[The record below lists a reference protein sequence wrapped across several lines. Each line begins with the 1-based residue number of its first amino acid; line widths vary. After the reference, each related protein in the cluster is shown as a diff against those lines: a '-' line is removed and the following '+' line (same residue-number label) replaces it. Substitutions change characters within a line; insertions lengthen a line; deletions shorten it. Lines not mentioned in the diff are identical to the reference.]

1 MSEKIIEPVIAFE
14 DPKGAESGISAPT
27 PIPKSRPA
35 PPSPAFAEL
44 GVTSNYSFLHGASH
58 PRELVAEAARL
69 GHAAIG
75 IADRNTLAGAV
86 RAHVEAK
93 SQKIRLVVGVRLVLM
108 DGFETLCF
116 PTDRDAYGRLTR
128 LLTDG
133 NRRAPKG
140 ECHLHMDNLAALD
153 HGQRLIAMPPY
164 DFRADFEENLRRL
177 ATLFPGDVFLAL
189 TPYRRA
195 NDGAR
200 QQRLAALAGACG
212 TPLIATNDVLYH
224 TPARRPLQD
233 LLTCIRS
240 HCTIDEAGFRLE
252 RNAERHLKSPEE
264 MARLLRGHEEAIARS
279 VALMDDC
286 RFSLDAL
293 SFDYP
298 KESNGE
304 SATPQE
310 ELERLTWLGA
320 KERFPEGIPSKVRAL
335 IDHELKLIG
344 QLEYAAYF
352 LTVHDIVRFARTQE
366 PPILCQGRGSAA
378 NSVVCYCLGVTSV
391 NPTEIDLLFERFIS
405 AERGEPPDIDVD
417 FEHERREEVMQYV
430 YDKYG
435 RHRAGLAATVISYR
449 TRSAVR
455 EAGKAMGLSPDVVAA
470 MTGLVWGHSEK
481 TPAAD
486 QIREAGLDPTD
497 PRLRQTLLLV
507 RQLIGFP
514 RHLSQHVGGFVL
526 THSPLSEIVPIANA
540 AMKDRTMVEWD
551 KDDLDALNMLKVD
564 VLSLGMLTC
573 LRKSFDLLREHYGIT
588 HTLASV
594 PRDDGPTYAM
604 IQRADTIGV
613 FQIESRA
620 QMSML
625 PRLKPQN
632 FYDLVIE
639 IAIVRPGPIQGDM
652 VHPYLRRRNGE
663 EDVDY
668 PSEELRA
675 VLQKT
680 LGVPLFQEQAMK
692 IAIVAAGF
700 SPEKADQLRR
710 AMASFRRTGTIDQF
724 REDFIKGMLA
734 NNYTPD
740 FAERCFNQMKGFSDY
755 GFPESHSAS
764 FALLAYASSW
774 LKCHYPDVFACSLLN
789 SQPMGF
795 YSASSIVRDFR
806 DHGGETR
813 PVDINHSDWDHSLEP
828 AAKPGAIS
836 HALRL
841 GLCQVDG
848 MREAVGLKIMAARE
862 AGPFANVRDLY
873 FRSGIDMFSL
883 RRLAEAD
890 AFRSLGLDRRAALW
904 EVRGLS
910 GHQGVRAAAE
920 ELPLFSSAKSAA
932 ATPLQEEESVALPA
946 LLPGEQ
952 VVEDYGTLGLSLKAH
967 PVSFLR
973 RKLEKRRVVQTC
985 ALADAPAGRFVRVS
999 GLVLVRQ
1006 RPGTASGVIFMT
1018 LEDETGIANIIVW
1031 PRVFQRFRRIVFG
1044 ARMVTVEGIVQ
1055 KESNVI
1061 HVVARRLI
1069 DTTPDLMAA
1078 MSDQGVETRE
1088 EKPDTTHNL
1097 WRHPRDVRVLPKGR
1111 NFH

>member
-1 MSEKIIEPVIAFE
+1 MSGKTIQRTT
-14 DPKGAESGISAPT
+14 APAT
-27 PIPKSRPA
+27 P
-35 PPSPAFAEL
+35 FVEL
-44 GVTSNYSFLHGASH
+44 GVTSNYSFLRGASH
-58 PRELVAEAARL
+58 PHELVAEAARL
-69 GHAAIG
+69 GHAAVG
-75 IADRNTLAGAV
+75 IADRNTLAGVV

-93 SQKIRLVVGVRLVLM
+93 ARNIRLVVGVRLVLL
-108 DGFETLCF
+108 DGFEALCF
-116 PTDRDAYGRLTR
+116 PTDRQAYGRLTR

-140 ECHLHMDNLAALD
+140 ECHLHMDDLKALGHD
-153 HGQRLIAMPPY
+153 QRLIAIPPY
-164 DFRADFEENLRRL
+164 DFGSGFEENLRRL
-177 ATLFPGDVFLAL
+177 ATHFSGNVFLAL

-200 QQRLAALAGACG
+200 QQRLATLAGACG
-212 TPLIATNDVLYH
+212 TPLVATNDVLYH

-233 LLTCIRS
+233 LLTCIRN
-240 HCTIDEAGFRLE
+240 HCTIDEAGFHLE
-252 RNAERHLKSPEE
+252 RNAERHLKAPAE
-264 MARLLRGHEEAIARS
+264 MARLLRGHEDAIARS
-279 VALMDDC
+279 VALMNDC
-286 RFSLDAL
+286 RFSLEEL
-293 SFDYP
+293 RFDYP

-320 KERFPEGIPSKVRAL
+320 KERFPEGVPSKVRAL
-335 IDHELKLIG
+335 IAHELKLIS

-352 LTVHDIVRFARTQE
+352 LTVHDIVRFARAQT

-417 FEHERREEVMQYV
+417 FEHERREEVMQYI
-430 YDKYG
+430 YGKYG

-470 MTGLVWGHSEK
+470 MTGLVWGHSSR
-481 TPAAD
+481 TPTGE
-486 QIREAGLDPTD
+486 QVREAGLDPTD
-497 PRLRQTLLLV
+497 PRLRQTLVLV
-507 RQLIGFP
+507 GQLIGFP

-551 KDDLDALNMLKVD
+551 KDDLDALNILKVD

-573 LRKSFDLLREHYGIT
+573 LRKSFDLLRDHYGED
-588 HTLASV
+588 HTLATV
-594 PRDDGPTYAM
+594 PRDDKPTYAM
-604 IQRADTIGV
+604 IQRADTVGV

-625 PRLKPQN
+625 PRLKPEN

-652 VHPYLRRRNGE
+652 IHPYLRRRNGE
-663 EDVDY
+663 EAQEY

-700 SPEKADQLRR
+700 SPEKADRLRR

-724 REDFIKGMLA
+724 REDFINGMLA
-734 NNYTPD
+734 NNYEPD

-774 LKCHYPDVFACSLLN
+774 LKCHYPDVFACALLN

-806 DHGGETR
+806 EHGGDTR
-813 PVDINHSDWDHSLEP
+813 PVDINLSDWDHTLEP
-828 AAKPGAIS
+828 AAKPGAIR

-841 GLCQVDG
+841 GLRQVDG
-848 MREAVGLKIMAARE
+848 MRETVGLKLMAARE
-862 AGPFANVRDLY
+862 AGMFTNVRDLY

-910 GHQGVRAAAE
+910 GHKGVRSVAE
-920 ELPLFSSAKSAA
+920 ELPLFASAKGAA
-932 ATPLQEEESVALPA
+932 ATPLQDEESVALPA

-973 RKLEKRRVVQTC
+973 RLLDRRRVLKTRQ
-985 ALADAPAGRFVRVS
+985 LAETPAGRFVRVS

-1044 ARMVTVEGIVQ
+1044 ARMVTVEGTLQ
-1055 KESNVI
+1055 KESDVI
-1061 HVVARRLI
+1061 HVIARRLT
-1069 DTTPDLMAA
+1069 DTTPELLAA
-1078 MSDQGVETRE
+1078 MSDQGIGKGDEKAATTR
-1088 EKPDTTHNL
+1088 NL

>member
-1 MSEKIIEPVIAFE
+1 M
-14 DPKGAESGISAPT
+14 
-27 PIPKSRPA
+27 
-35 PPSPAFAEL
+35 
-44 GVTSNYSFLHGASH
+44 
-58 PRELVAEAARL
+58 LV
-69 GHAAIG
+69 
-75 IADRNTLAGAV
+75 
-86 RAHVEAK
+86 
-93 SQKIRLVVGVRLVLM
+93 S
-108 DGFETLCF
+108 
-116 PTDRDAYGRLTR
+116 
-128 LLTDG
+128 
-133 NRRAPKG
+133 
-140 ECHLHMDNLAALD
+140 
-153 HGQRLIAMPPY
+153 
-164 DFRADFEENLRRL
+164 
-177 ATLFPGDVFLAL
+177 
-189 TPYRRA
+189 
-195 NDGAR
+195 
-200 QQRLAALAGACG
+200 
-212 TPLIATNDVLYH
+212 
-224 TPARRPLQD
+224 
-233 LLTCIRS
+233 
-240 HCTIDEAGFRLE
+240 
-252 RNAERHLKSPEE
+252 
-264 MARLLRGHEEAIARS
+264 
-279 VALMDDC
+279 
-286 RFSLDAL
+286 
-293 SFDYP
+293 
-298 KESNGE
+298 
-304 SATPQE
+304 
-310 ELERLTWLGA
+310 
-320 KERFPEGIPSKVRAL
+320 
-335 IDHELKLIG
+335 
-344 QLEYAAYF
+344 
-352 LTVHDIVRFARTQE
+352 
-366 PPILCQGRGSAA
+366 
-378 NSVVCYCLGVTSV
+378 
-391 NPTEIDLLFERFIS
+391 
-405 AERGEPPDIDVD
+405 
-417 FEHERREEVMQYV
+417 
-430 YDKYG
+430 
-435 RHRAGLAATVISYR
+435 
-449 TRSAVR
+449 
-455 EAGKAMGLSPDVVAA
+455 
-470 MTGLVWGHSEK
+470 
-481 TPAAD
+481 
-486 QIREAGLDPTD
+486 
-497 PRLRQTLLLV
+497 
-507 RQLIGFP
+507 QLIGFP

-551 KDDLDALNMLKVD
+551 KDDLDALNILKVD

-573 LRKSFDLLREHYGIT
+573 IRKSFDLLRDHYGQER
-588 HTLASV
+588 TLATV

-625 PRLKPQN
+625 PRLRPKN

-652 VHPYLRRRNGE
+652 VHPYLRRRNEE

-668 PSEELRA
+668 PSEALRA

-700 SPEKADQLRR
+700 SPEKADRLRR

-724 REDFIKGMLA
+724 REDFINGMLA
-734 NNYTPD
+734 NNYEPD

-774 LKCHYPDVFACSLLN
+774 LKCHYPDVFACALLN

-813 PVDINHSDWDHSLEP
+813 PVDINRSDWDHMLEP
-828 AAKPGAIS
+828 ASRPGAIR

-841 GLCQVDG
+841 GLRQVDG
-848 MREAVGLKIMAARE
+848 IREAAALKIMATRG
-862 AGPFANVRDLY
+862 AGFASVRDLY

-920 ELPLFSSAKSAA
+920 ELPLFASSGSATE
-932 ATPLQEEESVALPA
+932 TPLQAEESVALPD
-946 LLPGEQ
+946 LLAGEQ

-967 PVSFLR
+967 PVSFVR
-973 RKLEKRRVVQTC
+973 RLLDRRRVLKTRT
-985 ALADAPAGRFVRVS
+985 LAETPADRFVRVS

-1018 LEDETGIANIIVW
+1018 LEDETGIANVIVW

-1044 ARMVTVEGIVQ
+1044 ARMVTVEGILQ
-1055 KESNVI
+1055 KESDVI

-1078 MSDQGVETRE
+1078 MSDQGGETRD
-1088 EKPDTTHNL
+1088 EKAATAQNL

>member
-1 MSEKIIEPVIAFE
+1 MSAQSSNPIPLTTGLKADTAGTP
-14 DPKGAESGISAPT
+14 PKKRSAP
-27 PIPKSRPA
+27 PA
-35 PPSPAFAEL
+35 PPFAEL
-44 GVTSNYSFLHGASH
+44 GVTSNYSFLRGGSH

-75 IADRNTLAGAV
+75 IADRNTLAGVV

-93 SQKIRLVVGVRLVLM
+93 AQKIRLVVGARLVML
-108 DGFETLCF
+108 DDFETLCF
-116 PTDRDAYGRLTR
+116 PTDRDAYGRLTQ

-140 ECHLHMDNLAALD
+140 ECHLHLGNLEQLGAD
-153 HGQRLIAMPPY
+153 QRFIAMPPY
-164 DFRADFEENLRRL
+164 DFGSDFEENLRRL
-177 ATLFPGDVFLAL
+177 AALFPGDVFLAL
-189 TPYRRA
+189 TPHRRA

-200 QQRLAALAGACG
+200 QERLAALATACG

-233 LLTCIRS
+233 LLTCIRA

-252 RNAERHLKSPEE
+252 RNAERHLKAPAE
-264 MARLLRGHEEAIARS
+264 MTRLLRGHEDAIARS
-279 VALMDDC
+279 VALMDEC
-286 RFSLDAL
+286 RFSLDEL
-293 SFDYP
+293 RFDYP
-298 KESNGE
+298 KESSGE

-320 KERFPEGIPSKVRAL
+320 KVRFDGVVPPKVAGM
-335 IDHELKLIG
+335 ISHELKLIG
-344 QLEYAAYF
+344 QLGYAAYF
-352 LTVHDIVRFARTQE
+352 LTVHDIVNFARAQT

-378 NSVVCYCLGVTSV
+378 NSVVCFCLGVTSV

-417 FEHERREEVMQYV
+417 FEHERREEVMQYI

-435 RHRAGLAATVISYR
+435 RHRAGLAATVICYR

-470 MTGLVWGHSEK
+470 MTGLVWGHSSR
-481 TPAAD
+481 TPAGD
-486 QIREAGLDPTD
+486 QVREAGLDPTD
-497 PRLRQTLLLV
+497 PRLRQTLVLV
-507 RQLIGFP
+507 SQLIGFP

-551 KDDLDALNMLKVD
+551 KDDLDALNILKVD

-573 LRKSFDLLREHYGIT
+573 LRKGFDLLRDHYDRD
-588 HTLASV
+588 HTLATV

-625 PRLKPQN
+625 PRLRPKN

-652 VHPYLRRRNGE
+652 VHPYLRRRNRE

-700 SPEKADQLRR
+700 SPEKADRLRR

-734 NNYTPD
+734 NGYEPD

-774 LKCHYPDVFACSLLN
+774 LKCHYPDVFACALLN

-813 PVDINHSDWDHSLEP
+813 PVDINRSDWDHTLEP
-828 AAKPGAIS
+828 ASKKGAIR
-836 HALRL
+836 HAVRL
-841 GLCQVDG
+841 GLRQVDG
-848 MREAVGLKIMAARE
+848 IREAAALKIMATRG
-862 AGPFANVRDLY
+862 AGFATVRDLY

-920 ELPLFSSAKSAA
+920 ELPLFASTKSTEE
-932 ATPLQEEESVALPA
+932 TPLQAEESVALPE

-952 VVEDYGTLGLSLKAH
+952 VVEDYDTLSLSLKAH

-973 RKLEKRRVVQTC
+973 PQLKERRIVETR
-985 ALADAPAGRFVRVS
+985 ALADIPAGRFVRVS

-1018 LEDETGIANIIVW
+1018 LEDETGIANVIVW

-1044 ARMVTVEGIVQ
+1044 ARMVTIEGILQ

-1061 HVVARRLI
+1061 HVVARRLL
-1069 DTTPDLMAA
+1069 DTTPELLAA
-1078 MSDQGVETRE
+1078 MSDPGADAQAA
-1088 EKPDTTHNL
+1088 EKPATAQNL

>member
-1 MSEKIIEPVIAFE
+1 MR
-14 DPKGAESGISAPT
+14 SAP
-27 PIPKSRPA
+27 P
-35 PPSPAFAEL
+35 FAEL
-44 GVTSNYSFLHGASH
+44 GVTSNFSFLRGGSH

-75 IADRNTLAGAV
+75 IADRNTLAGVV
-86 RAHVEAK
+86 RAHVEARERGM
-93 SQKIRLVVGVRLVLM
+93 RLVVGTRLVLM
-108 DGFETLCF
+108 DRFEALCF
-116 PTDRDAYGRLTR
+116 PTDREAYGRLAR
-128 LLTDG
+128 LLTIG
-133 NRRAPKG
+133 NRRAAKG
-140 ECHLHMDNLAALD
+140 ECHLHFEDLSLLGD
-153 HGQRLIAMPPY
+153 RQRLIAMPPY
-164 DFRADFEENLRRL
+164 DFGAGFEEGLRRL
-177 ATLFPGDVFLAL
+177 ATAFPGAVFLAL

-195 NDGAR
+195 NDVRR
-200 QQRLAALAGACG
+200 QQRLHALSLACA
-212 TPLIATNDVLYH
+212 TPLVATNDVLYH

-233 LLTCIRS
+233 LVTCIRE
-240 HCTIDEAGFRLE
+240 HCTIDEAGFRLQ
-252 RNAERHLKSPEE
+252 RNAERHLKAPEE
-264 MARLLRGHEEAIARS
+264 MARLLAGHEDAIARS
-279 VALMDDC
+279 AALAAEC
-286 RFSLDAL
+286 RFSLDEL
-293 SFDYP
+293 SYEYP
-298 KESNGE
+298 EESAGE

-310 ELERLTWLGA
+310 ELVRLTWLGA
-320 KERFPEGIPSKVRAL
+320 QERFPEGLSDRTRAMIL
-335 IDHELKLIG
+335 HELQLIG
-344 QLEYAAYF
+344 HLNYAAYF
-352 LTVHDIVRFARTQE
+352 LTVHDIVRFARAQE

-378 NSVVCYCLGVTSV
+378 NSVVCFCLGVTSV
-391 NPTEIDLLFERFIS
+391 NPTEVDLLFERFIS

-417 FEHERREEVMQYV
+417 FEHERREEVMQYI
-430 YDKYG
+430 YGKYG

-481 TPAAD
+481 TPAGD
-486 QIREAGLDPTD
+486 RIREAGLDPGD
-497 PRLRQTLLLV
+497 PRLRQTLVLV
-507 RQLIGFP
+507 SQLIGFP
-514 RHLSQHVGGFVL
+514 RHLSQHVGGFVM
-526 THSPLSEIVPIANA
+526 TRGPLDEMVPIANA
-540 AMKDRTMVEWD
+540 AMEDRTIVEWD
-551 KDDLDALNMLKVD
+551 KDDLDALKILKVD
-564 VLSLGMLTC
+564 VLALGMLTC
-573 LRKSFDLLREHYGIT
+573 LRKSFDLLRDHYGEER
-588 HTLASV
+588 TLATV
-594 PRDDGPTYAM
+594 PRNDEPTYAM

-625 PRLKPQN
+625 PRLRPKN

-652 VHPYLRRRNGE
+652 VHPYLRRRNKE

-692 IAIVAAGF
+692 IAIVGAGF
-700 SPEKADQLRR
+700 SPDKADRLRR
-710 AMASFRRTGTIDQF
+710 AMATFRRNGDIDQF
-724 REDFIKGMLA
+724 RDDFIGGMLA
-734 NNYTPD
+734 KGYAPD

-774 LKCHYPDVFACSLLN
+774 LKCHYPDVFACALLN

-813 PVDINHSDWDHSLEP
+813 PVDVNHSGWDHALEP
-828 AAKPGAIS
+828 ASKPGAIR

-841 GLCQVDG
+841 GLRQVDG
-848 MREAVGLKIMAARE
+848 IREAAALKIVDARG
-862 AGPFANVRDLY
+862 AGFANVRDLY

-883 RRLAEAD
+883 RRLAESD
-890 AFRSLGLDRRAALW
+890 AFRSIGLDRRAALW

-920 ELPLFSSAKSAA
+920 ELPLFASARSAA
-932 ATPLQEEESVALPA
+932 ATPLQAEESVALPA
-946 LLPGEQ
+946 LLPGEH

-973 RKLEKRRVVQTC
+973 PQLRKRRVLETRM
-985 ALADAPAGRFVRVS
+985 LADTPAGRFVRVS

-1018 LEDETGIANIIVW
+1018 LEDETGIANAIIW
-1031 PRVFQRFRRIVFG
+1031 PRVFERFRRVVFG
-1044 ARMVTVEGIVQ
+1044 ARMVMVEGILQ
-1055 KESNVI
+1055 KEKEVI
-1061 HVVARRLI
+1061 HVVARKLT
-1069 DTTPDLMAA
+1069 DTTPELMAA
-1078 MSDQGVETRE
+1078 MADPAAQAGAE
-1088 EKPDTTHNL
+1088 EKHPTAQNL